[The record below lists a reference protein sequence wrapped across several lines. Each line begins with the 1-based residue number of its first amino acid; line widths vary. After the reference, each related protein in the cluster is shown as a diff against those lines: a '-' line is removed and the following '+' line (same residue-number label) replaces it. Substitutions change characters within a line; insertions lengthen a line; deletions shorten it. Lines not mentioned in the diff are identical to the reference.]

1 MSRCTSA
8 VYMDGTCR
16 GSHHQP
22 VAITLGIVMGPRG
35 TGLPVAMRELL
46 DRNGVILT
54 ANARAARALHLRYAE
69 QKQAEDAIAWPTPQ
83 ILDLHSWLT
92 EQWQSL
98 LLTGTED
105 RLLLNDLQERAL
117 WGRLITPG
125 VVKLS
130 LIDPARLAA
139 LAQEA
144 YSLLVTYRSLER
156 LNHAMWMA
164 EPSSEPEVFRQ
175 WARSFQQECARH
187 RWMPRCELTGAV
199 TDALR
204 FGVLSPPAK
213 IWWLGFDRAT
223 PADEALTAALE
234 ARGTRQQTLSW
245 ELEQRLSPTLY
256 AAQSE
261 KDEAAACAIWVRK
274 RLEADPK
281 ARIGILMPDLASRRS
296 QLEHSLYTLLSPR
309 QFPIT
314 AGAAP
319 ALPFEFSLGQP
330 LAQVPLVHAALLLL
344 RWLRRPLTQ
353 QEISWL
359 LLSSTLGAA
368 QGEGARDALAHVDA
382 KLRNARCAPPE
393 MRLEA
398 LLRRPQ
404 SGAPAASALYHDL
417 AAMQQQH
424 RRAARSATAGEW
436 IRRIANLLRVAR
448 WGERTNASSLLFQA
462 REAWE
467 RMLDSL
473 ASLDYANKP
482 LRFED
487 FLDTLERTA
496 QETIFAPESED
507 APVQVMGAYASAG
520 QSFDA
525 VWFLGA
531 TDTGWP
537 ASGRPDPLLPIAL
550 QRELGMPHASVAD
563 NTALAHRA
571 MERIA
576 ESCGEVVYS
585 YAQMSEDAVQR
596 PSSLVSTFAA
606 ASPTVAVEA
615 PRAIRLEP
623 VADDEWVPLAHTG
636 VAPGGQSALQN
647 QANCPFQAFVLR
659 RLGVRDLSIAGRGL
673 SPGDRG
679 NLIHRVMEGVWS
691 KDIGGHVHLTSH
703 AELLNATSAGTLRPL
718 VAEHTAAAIRSLN
731 AEHGDPWQR
740 AYLEAEEERAV
751 DLVMDWLAIESARQP
766 FQVVTVEEKS
776 TIQVGDLALSVR
788 ADRIDQ
794 VAGGELLIDYKTGEV
809 STASW
814 QGPRPE
820 QPQLPL
826 YAAFGDAKHLIG
838 AVFAQMRPS
847 KMAFKGRVDDARAN
861 LSATLDAM
869 RLVTAPYTADL
880 VEEWR
885 GTLLHLAESFVS
897 GEAQVD
903 PHVYPRSCLYCSL
916 HGVCRVAESRGA
928 GTLQD
933 AGQDE
938 DTE

>member
-1 MSRCTSA
+1 
-8 VYMDGTCR
+8 
-16 GSHHQP
+16 
-22 VAITLGIVMGPRG
+22 
-35 TGLPVAMRELL
+35 MRELL
-46 DRNGVILT
+46 DRGGIILT
-54 ANARAARALHLRYAE
+54 ANARATRALHIRYSE
-69 QKQAEDAIAWPTPQ
+69 HKQGEHTAAWPTPR
-83 ILDLHSWLT
+83 ILDLQSWLT

-105 RLLLNDLQERAL
+105 RLLLSDLQERVL
-117 WGRLITPG
+117 WERLITPA
-125 VVKLS
+125 VINLS
-130 LIDPARLAA
+130 LIAPARIAA
-139 LAQEA
+139 LAQDA
-144 YSLLVTYRSLER
+144 YSLLAAYRSPER
-156 LNHAMWMA
+156 LNHAMWMT
-164 EPSSEPEVFRQ
+164 EPSAEPEVFRQ
-175 WARSFQQECARH
+175 WARSFQQECARR
-187 RWMPRCELTGAV
+187 RWMPRCELTDAV
-199 TDALR
+199 TYALC
-204 FGVLSPPAK
+204 FGVLAAPTD
-213 IWWLGFDRAT
+213 IGWLGFDRAT
-223 PADEALTAALE
+223 PAEEALQSALE
-234 ARGTRQQTLSW
+234 TRSTKQQTLTW
-245 ELEQRLSPTLY
+245 QVEQQVPPALY
-256 AAQSE
+256 TAQSE
-261 KDEAAACAIWVRK
+261 KDETAACAAWVRK
-274 RLEADPK
+274 RLEIDPK
-281 ARIGILMPDLASRRS
+281 ARIGIFMPDLGSRRS
-296 QLEHSLYTLLSPR
+296 QLERSLYTLLSPR

-344 RWLRRPLTQ
+344 RWLRQPLTQ

-368 QGEGARDALAHVDA
+368 QGEGARDVLAHLDT

-393 MRLEA
+393 MTLET

-417 AAMQQQH
+417 SAMLQQH
-424 RRAARSATAGEW
+424 RRASRPAMAGEW
-436 IRRIANLLRVAR
+436 VRRITNLLQLAR
-448 WGERTNASSLLFQA
+448 WGERSNTSSLLFQA
-462 REAWE
+462 REAWD
-467 RMLDSL
+467 RMLDSV
-473 ASLDYANKP
+473 ASLDFANKSLP
-482 LRFED
+482 FEE
-487 FLDTLERTA
+487 LLATLERTA
-496 QETIFAPESED
+496 RETIFAPESED

-537 ASGRPDPLLPIAL
+537 ASGRPNPLLPVAL
-550 QRELGMPHASVAD
+550 QRELGMPHASAAD

-585 YAQMSEDAVQR
+585 YAQMSVDAIQR

-606 ASPTVAVEA
+606 AIVATGVET
-615 PRAIRLEP
+615 PRAIPLEP
-623 VADDEWVPLAHTG
+623 VADDAWVPLAHTG
-636 VAPGGQSALQN
+636 VASGGQSALQN

-659 RLGVRDLSIAGRGL
+659 RLGVRELSIAGRGL

-703 AELLNATSAGTLRPL
+703 ADLLKATSTETLRPL

-740 AYLEAEEERAV
+740 AYLKAEEARAI
-751 DLVMDWLAIESARQP
+751 DLVMDWLTVESSRQP
-766 FQVVTVEEKS
+766 FRVLTVEEKT

-814 QGPRPE
+814 EGPRPE

-826 YAAFGDAKHLIG
+826 YAAFGNAKNLIG

-847 KMAFKGRVDDARAN
+847 KMAFKGRVEDARAN
-861 LSATLDAM
+861 LSDTLDAKRM
-869 RLVTAPYTADL
+869 VTAPYTSDL
-880 VEEWR
+880 VEEWH
-885 GTLLHLAESFVS
+885 GTLLHLAGRFVR

-903 PHVYPRSCLYCSL
+903 PHVYPRSCQYCSL
-916 HGVCRVAESRGA
+916 HGVCRVAESRGTGA
-928 GTLQD
+928 YED
-933 AGQDE
+933 ASQDE
-938 DTE
+938 GAE

>member
-1 MSRCTSA
+1 
-8 VYMDGTCR
+8 
-16 GSHHQP
+16 
-22 VAITLGIVMGPRG
+22 
-35 TGLPVAMRELL
+35 MRELL
-46 DRNGVILT
+46 DRGGIILT
-54 ANARAARALHLRYAE
+54 ANARAARALHIRYAE
-69 QKQAEDAIAWPTPQ
+69 HKQGEHAVAWPTPR
-83 ILDLHSWLT
+83 ILDLQSWLT
-92 EQWQSL
+92 EQWQLL

-105 RLLLNDLQERAL
+105 RLLLSDLQERVL
-117 WGRLITPG
+117 WERLITPA
-125 VVKLS
+125 VIKLS
-130 LIDPARLAA
+130 LIEPARIAA
-139 LAQEA
+139 LAQDA
-144 YSLLVTYRSLER
+144 YSLLAAYRSPEQ

-164 EPSSEPEVFRQ
+164 EPSAEPEVFRQ
-175 WARSFQQECARH
+175 WARNFQQECARR
-187 RWMPRCELTGAV
+187 RWMPRCELTDAV
-199 TDALR
+199 TYALR
-204 FGVLSPPAK
+204 FGVLAAPTD
-213 IWWLGFDRAT
+213 IGWLGFDRAT
-223 PADEALTAALE
+223 PTEEALRSALE
-234 ARGTRQQTLSW
+234 ARSTKQQTLTW
-245 ELEQRLSPTLY
+245 QVEQQVPPALY
-256 AAQSE
+256 TAQSE
-261 KDEAAACAIWVRK
+261 KDEIAACAAWVRK
-274 RLEADPK
+274 RQEIDPK
-281 ARIGILMPDLASRRS
+281 ARIGIFMPDLGSRRS
-296 QLEHSLYTLLSPR
+296 QLERSLYTLLSPR

-344 RWLRRPLTQ
+344 RWLRQPLTQ

-368 QGEGARDALAHVDA
+368 QGEGARDVLALLDT

-393 MRLEA
+393 MTLET

-417 AAMQQQH
+417 SAMLQQH
-424 RRAARSATAGEW
+424 RRASRPAMAGEW
-436 IRRIANLLRVAR
+436 VRRITNLLQLAR
-448 WGERTNASSLLFQA
+448 WGERSSASSLLFQA
-462 REAWE
+462 REAWD
-467 RMLDSL
+467 RMLDSV
-473 ASLDYANKP
+473 ASLDFANKSLP
-482 LRFED
+482 FEE
-487 FLDTLERTA
+487 LLATLERTA
-496 QETIFAPESED
+496 RETIFAPESED

-537 ASGRPDPLLPIAL
+537 ASGRPNPLLPVAL
-550 QRELGMPHASVAD
+550 QRELGMPHASAAD

-606 ASPTVAVEA
+606 ASGATGVET
-615 PRAIRLEP
+615 PRAIPLEP
-623 VADDEWVPLAHTG
+623 VADDGWVPLEHTG

-659 RLGVRDLSIAGRGL
+659 RLGVRELSIAGRGL

-703 AELLNATSAGTLRPL
+703 TDLLNATSAGTLRPL

-740 AYLEAEEERAV
+740 AYLKAEEARAIE
-751 DLVMDWLAIESARQP
+751 LVMDWLTVESARQP
-766 FQVVTVEEKS
+766 FQVLTVEEKT

-814 QGPRPE
+814 EGPRPE

-826 YAAFGDAKHLIG
+826 YAAFGNAKNLIG

-847 KMAFKGRVDDARAN
+847 KMAFKGRVEDARAN
-861 LSATLDAM
+861 LSDTLDAKRM
-869 RLVTAPYTADL
+869 VTAPYTVDL
-880 VEEWR
+880 VEEWH
-885 GTLLHLAESFVS
+885 GTLRHLAESFVR

-903 PHVYPRSCLYCSL
+903 PHLYPKSCQYCSL
-916 HGVCRVAESRGA
+916 HGVCRVAECRGT
-928 GTLQD
+928 GTSED
-933 AGQDE
+933 ASQDE
-938 DTE
+938 GAE

>member
-1 MSRCTSA
+1 
-8 VYMDGTCR
+8 
-16 GSHHQP
+16 
-22 VAITLGIVMGPRG
+22 MGPRG

-46 DRNGVILT
+46 DRGGVILT

-69 QKQAEDAIAWPTPQ
+69 HRQAEHAIAWPTPQ

-117 WGRLITPG
+117 WQRLITPAIERF
-125 VVKLS
+125 S
-130 LIDPARLAA
+130 LIEPARMAA

-144 YSLLVTYRSLER
+144 YSLLAVYGSLGR
-156 LNHAMWMA
+156 LNNTAWMA
-164 EPSSEPEVFRQ
+164 EPSAEPEVFRH
-175 WARSFQQECARH
+175 WARTFQQECTRH
-187 RWMPRCELTGAV
+187 RWMPRSELIEAV
-199 TDALR
+199 THALR
-204 FGVLSPPAK
+204 FGVLTPPTE
-213 IWWLGFDRAT
+213 IGWLGFDRAT
-223 PADEALTAALE
+223 PAEEGLQSALE
-234 ARGTRQQTLSW
+234 ARSTQQQMLSW
-245 ELEQRLSPTLY
+245 EVEQRVPPSLY

-261 KDEAAACAIWVRK
+261 KDETAACAAWTRS
-274 RLEADPK
+274 RLKADPK

-296 QLEHSLYTLLSPR
+296 QLERDLYTLLSPQ

-319 ALPFEFSLGQP
+319 TLPFEFSLGQP

-344 RWLRRPLTQ
+344 RWLRQPLTQ

-359 LLSSTLGAA
+359 LLSSTLGAS
-368 QGEGARDALAHVDA
+368 QGEGGRAALAYLDT

-393 MRLEA
+393 TTLET

-404 SGAPAASALYHDL
+404 SGLPAATVLYHDL

-424 RRAARSATAGEW
+424 RSASRPAMAGEW
-436 IRRIANLLRVAR
+436 VRRIAYLLRLAR
-448 WGERTNASSLLFQA
+448 WGERSSASSLLFQA
-462 REAWE
+462 REAWD
-467 RMLDSL
+467 RMLDSV
-473 ASLDYANKP
+473 ASLDFANRTFSFDD
-482 LRFED
+482 L
-487 FLDTLERTA
+487 LATLERTA
-496 QETIFAPESED
+496 QETIFAPESQD

-537 ASGRPDPLLPIAL
+537 ASGRPNPLLPVAL

-576 ESCGEVVYS
+576 GSCSEIVYS
-585 YAQMSEDAVQR
+585 YAQMSEEAVQR
-596 PSSLVSTFAA
+596 PSALVSSFAA
-606 ASPTVAVEA
+606 ASTTVAIEA
-615 PRAIRLEP
+615 PRTIPLEA
-623 VADDEWVPLAHTG
+623 VADDSWVPLAHTG
-636 VAPGGQSALQN
+636 VAHGGQSALKD
-647 QANCPFQAFVLR
+647 QANCPFQAFVFR
-659 RLGVRDLSIAGRGL
+659 RLGVRELSTAGRGL

-679 NLIHRVMEGVWS
+679 NLIHRVMQHVWS
-691 KDIGGHVHLTSH
+691 QDIGGHVHLTSH
-703 AELLNATSAGTLRPL
+703 ADLLKATNAGALRPL
-718 VAEHTAAAIRSLN
+718 VAEHTAAAIRWLN

-740 AYLEAEEERAV
+740 AYLKAEEDRAV
-751 DLVMDWLAIESARQP
+751 ELVMDWLAIESARQP
-766 FQVVTVEEKS
+766 FQIVTVEEKA

-788 ADRIDQ
+788 ADRIDR
-794 VAGGELLIDYKTGEV
+794 VTGGELLIDYKTGEV

-814 QGPRPE
+814 EGPRPE

-826 YAAFGDAKHLIG
+826 YAAFGGATNLIG
-838 AVFAQMRPS
+838 AVFAQLRPS
-847 KMAFKGRVDDARAN
+847 KMGFKGRVEDARLN
-861 LSATLDAM
+861 LSDTLDAKRM
-869 RLVTAPYTADL
+869 VTAPYTAD
-880 VEEWR
+880 VIEEWR
-885 GTLLHLAESFVS
+885 GTLLHLAESFVR

-903 PHVYPRSCLYCSL
+903 PHVYPKSCLYCSL
-916 HGVCRVAESRGA
+916 HAVCRVAESRGT
-928 GTLQD
+928 GTSED

-938 DTE
+938 GAE

>member
-1 MSRCTSA
+1 
-8 VYMDGTCR
+8 
-16 GSHHQP
+16 
-22 VAITLGIVMGPRG
+22 
-35 TGLPVAMRELL
+35 MRELL
-46 DRNGVILT
+46 DRGGIILT

-69 QKQAEDAIAWPTPQ
+69 HRQTEDAVAWPTPQ

-117 WGRLITPG
+117 WERLITPA
-125 VVKLS
+125 VLKLS
-130 LIDPARLAA
+130 LIEPARLAA
-139 LAQEA
+139 LAQDA
-144 YSLLVTYRSLER
+144 YSLLATYRSLER
-156 LNHAMWMA
+156 LNHDLWMA

-175 WARSFQQECARH
+175 WARSLQQECARR
-187 RWMPRCELTGAV
+187 RWMPRCELMDAV
-199 TDALR
+199 TYALH
-204 FGVLSPPAK
+204 FGVLTPPK
-213 IWWLGFDRAT
+213 EVGWLGFDRAT
-223 PADEALTAALE
+223 PADEALQSALAA
-234 ARGTRQQTLSW
+234 RSTRQQPLSW
-245 ELEQRLSPTLY
+245 QMERRVAPALY
-256 AAQSE
+256 GAQSE
-261 KDEAAACAIWVRK
+261 GDETAACAKWVRN
-274 RLEADPK
+274 RRDADPK

-296 QLEHSLYTLLSPR
+296 QLEHSLYTLLSPQ

-330 LAQVPLVHAALLLL
+330 LAQVPLIHAALLLL
-344 RWLRRPLTQ
+344 RWLREPLTQ

-359 LLSSTLGAA
+359 LLSSTLGAS
-368 QGEGARDALAHVDA
+368 QGEGGRDALAHLDA
-382 KLRNARCAPPE
+382 KLRNVRCAPPE
-393 MRLEA
+393 TTLEA

-417 AAMQQQH
+417 TAMQQQH
-424 RRAARSATAGEW
+424 RRASRPAMAGEW
-436 IRRIANLLRVAR
+436 VRRIAHLLRLAR
-448 WGERTNASSLLFQA
+448 WGERSSASSLLFQA
-462 REAWE
+462 CEAWD
-467 RMLDSL
+467 RMLDSV
-473 ASLDYANKP
+473 ASLDYANRS

-487 FLDTLERTA
+487 FLDTLERTS

-537 ASGRPDPLLPIAL
+537 ASGRPNPLLPVAL
-550 QRELGMPHASVAD
+550 QRELGMPHASAAD

-585 YAQMSEDAVQR
+585 YAQMSEDAIQR

-606 ASPTVAVEA
+606 ASVPTGVET
-615 PRAIRLEP
+615 PRAIPIEP
-623 VADDEWVPLAHTG
+623 VADDEWIPLAHTG

-659 RLGVRDLSIAGRGL
+659 RLGVRELSIAGRGL

-679 NLIHRVMEGVWS
+679 NLIHRAMEGIWS

-703 AELLNATSAGTLRPL
+703 ADLLNATSAGTLRPL
-718 VAEHTAAAIRSLN
+718 VAEHAAAAIRSLN

-740 AYLEAEEERAV
+740 AYLKAEEDRAI

-766 FQVVTVEEKS
+766 FQVVTVEEKT
-776 TIQVGDLALSVR
+776 TIQVGNLTLSVR

-814 QGPRPE
+814 EGPRPE

-826 YAAFGDAKHLIG
+826 YAAFGDAKNLIG

-847 KMAFKGRVDDARAN
+847 KMAFKGRVESARAN
-861 LSATLDAM
+861 LSDTLDAK

-885 GTLLHLAESFVS
+885 GTLLHLAESFVR

-903 PHVYPRSCLYCSL
+903 PHVYPKSCQYCSL
-916 HGVCRVAESRGA
+916 HGVCRVAESRGI
-928 GTLQD
+928 GTSED
-933 AGQDE
+933 ASQDE
-938 DTE
+938 GAE